1 MTYSTLIGVLL
12 IAISITMYYFT
23 NLDVSRLFSD
33 KEFLVGITGGA
44 GIGFIFGGFLGWLYK
59 YKSVNK
65 ANAKIAE
72 EEKRKVAEQRAQEAA
87 AKEQEKLD
95 LQQEKEESEL

>member
-1 MTYSTLIGVLL
+1 MTYSTLIGALL

-95 LQQEKEESEL
+95 LQQEKEESGL

>member
-1 MTYSTLIGVLL
+1 MIYSTLIGALL

>member
-1 MTYSTLIGVLL
+1 MTYSTLIGALL

-33 KEFLVGITGGA
+33 KEFLVGITGGT

-95 LQQEKEESEL
+95 RQQEKEESGL

>member
-1 MTYSTLIGVLL
+1 MTYSTLIGALL

-72 EEKRKVAEQRAQEAA
+72 EEKRKVAEQRAQEVA

-95 LQQEKEESEL
+95 LQQEKEESGL